1 MVSPLNAVIVNL
13 YISPDEYQRWYQG
26 SAQSVLAQ
34 TVDGRSVRFP
44 APILRQFVTR
54 EGIRGRFRI
63 HFDVDN
69 RFKMIEKI
77 D

>member
-1 MVSPLNAVIVNL
+1 MNAVIVNL

-26 SAQSVLAQ
+26 SAQHVLAY

-54 EGIRGRFRI
+54 EGIKGRFRI
-63 HFDVDN
+63 HFDADS
-69 RFKMIEKI
+69 RFKTIEKI

>member
-1 MVSPLNAVIVNL
+1 MNAVFVNL
-13 YISPDEYQRWYQG
+13 YIAPDEYRRWYQG
-26 SAQSVLAQ
+26 SVRDVLAY

-54 EGIRGRFRI
+54 DGIRGRFRI
-63 HFDVDN
+63 AFDEKN
-69 RFKMIEKI
+69 RFQSIEKI

>member
-1 MVSPLNAVIVNL
+1 MVSTLNAVIVNI

-26 SAQSVLAQ
+26 SAKNVHAT
-34 TVDGRSVRFP
+34 TVDGRSVQFP
-44 APILRQFVTR
+44 APILRPFVTR

-63 HFDVDN
+63 QFDGKN
-69 RFKMIEKI
+69 RFQAIEKI

>member
-1 MVSPLNAVIVNL
+1 MNAVFVNL
-13 YISPDEYQRWYQG
+13 SISPDEYQRWYQG
-26 SAQSVLAQ
+26 SAQNVLAY

-54 EGIRGRFRI
+54 QGIRGRFKI
-63 HFDVDN
+63 AFDQHN
-69 RFKMIEKI
+69 RFQSIEKI

>member
-1 MVSPLNAVIVNL
+1 MNAVVVSL

-26 SAQSVLAQ
+26 SAQSVHAQ

-54 EGIRGRFRI
+54 DGIRGRFRI
-63 HFDVDN
+63 YFDTDN
-69 RFKMIEKI
+69 RFQRIEKI

>member
-1 MVSPLNAVIVNL
+1 MNAVEVNL

-26 SAQSVLAQ
+26 SAKHVHAT
-34 TVDGRSVRFP
+34 TVDGRSVQFP
-44 APILRQFVTR
+44 APILRSFVTR

-63 HFDVDN
+63 HFDTQN
-69 RFKMIEKI
+69 RFQTIEKI

>member
-1 MVSPLNAVIVNL
+1 MVSTLNAVIVKL

-26 SAQSVLAQ
+26 SAQNVLAY
-34 TVDGRSVRFP
+34 TLDGRSVRFP

-54 EGIRGRFRI
+54 EGIKGQFRI
-63 HFDVDN
+63 HFDAHN
-69 RFKMIEKI
+69 RFKNIEKI

>member
-1 MVSPLNAVIVNL
+1 MKSVIINL
-13 YISPDEYQRWYQG
+13 TIAPEEYQRWYQG
-26 SAQSVLAQ
+26 AAQDVLAY

-44 APILRQFVTR
+44 APILRRFVTR

-63 HFDVDN
+63 TFDHHN
-69 RFKMIEKI
+69 RFQDIKRV

>member
-1 MVSPLNAVIVNL
+1 MVSPLNAVTVNL

-63 HFDVDN
+63 HFDADN
-69 RFKMIEKI
+69 RFKKIEKI